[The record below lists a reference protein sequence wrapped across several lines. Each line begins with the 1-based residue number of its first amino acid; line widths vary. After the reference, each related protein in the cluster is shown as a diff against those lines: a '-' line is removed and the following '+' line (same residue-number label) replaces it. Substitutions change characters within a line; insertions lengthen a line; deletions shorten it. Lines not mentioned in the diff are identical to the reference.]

1 MKTVKYAPKNIAKPF
16 LDALAAKF
24 SKLKP
29 ATQKAI
35 QEQVLSGK
43 MHLLVAHDGDKLKGG
58 MVVQG
63 KKTEQ
68 GPTAFIYGIFGTSI
82 ADPEYYDQAVKILKM
97 AGFLYIQGFG
107 QPAILRT
114 YKQAGLP
121 FKETRKTENGVF
133 FGAPL

>member
-16 LDALAAKF
+16 LDALTAKF

-29 ATQKAI
+29 TTQKTI

-63 KKTEQ
+63 KKTEH

-82 ADPEYYDQAVKILKM
+82 ADPGYYKEATKLLKM
-97 AGFLYIQGFG
+97 AGFVYIKGFG
-107 QPAILRT
+107 NPAVLRV
-114 YKQAGLP
+114 YQRAGLP
-121 FKETRKTENGVF
+121 FKETQKTENGVF

>member
-1 MKTVKYAPKNIAKPF
+1 MKTVKYAPKNLAKPF
-16 LDALAAKF
+16 LDALTTKF
-24 SKLKP
+24 SRLKP
-29 ATQKAI
+29 TTQKTI
-35 QEQVLSGK
+35 QEQVQSGK

-63 KKTEQ
+63 KRTEQ
-68 GPTAFIYGIFGTSI
+68 GPTAFIYGIFGSSI
-82 ADPEYYDQAVKILKM
+82 ADPEYYDRAVKLLQT
-97 AGFLYIQGFG
+97 AGFSYIQGFG

-121 FKETRKTENGVF
+121 FNETRKTEDGVF

>member
-1 MKTVKYAPKNIAKPF
+1 MKTVKYAPKDIAKPF
-16 LDALAAKF
+16 LDALAIKF

-29 ATQKAI
+29 TTQKAI

-43 MHLLVAHDGDKLKGG
+43 MHLLVAHDNNKLKGG

-63 KKTEQ
+63 KRTEY

-82 ADPEYYDQAVKILKM
+82 ADPKYYDQAVKILKM
-97 AGFLYIQGFG
+97 AGFSYIQGFG
-107 QPAILRT
+107 QPASLKN

-121 FKETRKTENGVF
+121 FKETKKTENGIF
-133 FGAPL
+133 FGSGL